1 MFKVDIE
8 DVTNTNQ
15 SDILAQDN
23 ALNEDTQKEEVIDN
37 NSVVKDETLSSEQ
50 VPDENNNDQEIE
62 AKEGEQPAE
71 KKEEKPENNKYWLK
85 LKKERAEK
93 KELAEHLEQLR
104 QEKLQME
111 QMLHQAINSGS
122 THYKNT
128 MTRDLE
134 SAQARLQMA
143 LESGDGASV
152 AKATADISK
161 ATHALGEADK
171 ITNFPENKNSEE
183 YANQERTK
191 EYENRLYRWLENNPE
206 VDRNAPEYDEK
217 IAGQVLS
224 FIRKLDRKYET
235 NNKGQLIGSSG
246 YYSMI
251 DEYIDNVTAQGSSL
265 APSPAKHFGAVRS
278 RSPMESAPE
287 RKQRE
292 LTLQEKKAAL
302 SFGMTDERYLKEL
315 ANYPKEMRLK

>member
-8 DVTNTNQ
+8 DVTNANQ

-23 ALNEDTQKEEVIDN
+23 AVHEEEQKEEIDDN
-37 NSVVKDETLSSEQ
+37 NSVIKDEH
-50 VPDENNNDQEIE
+50 VPDEDNNNDQGIE
-62 AKEGEQPAE
+62 EQEAEQPPK

-104 QEKLQME
+104 QEKQQME

-128 MTRDLE
+128 MAHDLE

-183 YANQERTK
+183 YANQERAK

-265 APSPAKHFGAVRS
+265 TPSPAKHFGAVRS

-292 LTLQEKKAAL
+292 LSLQEKKAAL